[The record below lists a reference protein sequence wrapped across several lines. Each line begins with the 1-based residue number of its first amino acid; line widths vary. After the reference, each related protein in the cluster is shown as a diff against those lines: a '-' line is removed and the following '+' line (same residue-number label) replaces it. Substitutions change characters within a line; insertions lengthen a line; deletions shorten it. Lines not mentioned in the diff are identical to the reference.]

1 MFAQPSL
8 DDQAPLVLRL
18 RRAAYRV
25 AYRVLQLAAI
35 VRAPRGQGAK
45 ALLVC
50 DGELLLVLHTYGPN
64 RWELPG
70 GGVRRR
76 EQPLA
81 ALMRELNEELG
92 VNAPA
97 ATALAVVDG
106 PGRRSRHRTHLYRVD
121 VSSKVLRPDPVEI
134 AEVRWC
140 DAAALPPALG
150 SMVAQALA
158 LSGLA
163 RAAER

>member
-1 MFAQPSL
+1 MFAQPTP
-8 DDQAPLVLRL
+8 DNQAPLVLRL

-25 AYRVLQLAAI
+25 AYRVLQLAAT
-35 VRAPRGQGAK
+35 VRAPRGQGVK

-50 DGELLLVLHTYGPN
+50 DGELLLVHHTYGPN

-92 VNAPA
+92 VSAPA
-97 ATALAVVDG
+97 ATALAVVNG
-106 PGRRSRHRTHLYRVD
+106 PGRMGRHRTHLYRVD

-140 DAAALPPALG
+140 DAGALPAVLG
-150 SMVAQALA
+150 STVAQALA

-163 RAAER
+163 PAAGR